1 MKVLIA
7 IAAAVVSLCGC
18 GGLAPPAMTPAEL
31 QRLRGIHNQV
41 CPNDEPVLET
51 IANDVSD
58 SAAESLWEVRRSW
71 IEGELETI
79 AICGGDVKVWEFGR
93 SSAATNTL
101 FEGQLRADG
110 SELNA
115 RLRKVPELVSAAM
128 AQIDQAHAAG
138 AVTLDSNGTDLSG
151 QFVNAA
157 AYFESNTDA
166 SIRRAIF
173 LTDGWSA
180 LAGTA
185 PELGRD
191 VQVWIA
197 GVGVFDKSK
206 RSPNEA
212 KIAEARARLDQF
224 CARTQAQCHPATSD
238 YNPTT

>member
-18 GGLAPPAMTPAEL
+18 GLAPPAVTPAEL
-31 QRLRGIHNQV
+31 QRLRGIHAQV

-51 IANDVSD
+51 IANDASD
-58 SAAESLWEVRRSW
+58 SVAESLWEVRRVA
-71 IEGELETI
+71 IEAELETI
-79 AICGGDVKVWEFGR
+79 AICGGTVKVWEFGS

-101 FEGQLRADG
+101 FEGELRPDG
-110 SELNA
+110 AELNA
-115 RLRKVPELVSAAM
+115 RLLKVPGLVGAAM
-128 AQIDQAHAAG
+128 AQIEQAHAVG
-138 AVTLDSNGTDLSG
+138 AVTLDSDGTDISG

-157 AYFESNTDA
+157 AYFESDTDA
-166 SIRRAIF
+166 AIRRAVF

-180 LAGTA
+180 ALPATA

-197 GVGVFDKSK
+197 GVGVFDTSK
-206 RSPNEA
+206 RSPDEA
-212 KIAEARARLDQF
+212 KIAQARQRLDAY
-224 CARTQAQCHPATSD
+224 CALTQARCHPATSD